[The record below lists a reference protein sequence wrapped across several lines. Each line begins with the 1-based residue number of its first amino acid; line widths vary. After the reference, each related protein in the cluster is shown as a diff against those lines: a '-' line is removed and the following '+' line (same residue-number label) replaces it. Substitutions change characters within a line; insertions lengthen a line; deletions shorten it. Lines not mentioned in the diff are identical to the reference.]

1 MSTSISIEI
10 YCYLRNIEVTN
21 LKMSGMLSETNRTG
35 SNNSELQTE
44 IADSSNKTELEVKI
58 SGKVG
63 VAYPASS
70 NSTPVSN

>member
-1 MSTSISIEI
+1 
-10 YCYLRNIEVTN
+10 
-21 LKMSGMLSETNRTG
+21 MSGMLSETNRTG